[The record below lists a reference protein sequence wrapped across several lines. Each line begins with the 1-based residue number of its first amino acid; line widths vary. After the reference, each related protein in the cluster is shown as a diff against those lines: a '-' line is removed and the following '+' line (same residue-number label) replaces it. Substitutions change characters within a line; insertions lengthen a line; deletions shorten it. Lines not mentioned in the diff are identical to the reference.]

1 MDSKQAFLYAY
12 QKEYKK
18 TKGLL
23 LGITIVGI
31 CFLICAKI
39 IHTVY
44 RLDDRYIYVFLG
56 FSCFIVLLFEICRN
70 IKSYK
75 NVNKIITKY
84 KEDWNIDF
92 ALSVFETLLENKCR
106 LDYLE
111 VLQGYLDL
119 LFRIGRFDMFEK
131 VYQKNRNIMKLPF
144 MKKTLGIFIIKCLS
158 LTEDRSIYKKQ
169 LFKHR
174 FTRWHK
180 VKGELSEIRKQKRF
194 QDESFEVFQLYEAGE
209 YRKAIERIEQMH
221 IDNPWD
227 QLRFQAEKEK
237 CLYHLGEQY
246 NVPKEEDL
254 IFLFVRQWKTVVET
268 GKEYTYEH
276 ANRMLSTMKR
286 DSKSIFGIVVIGFLS
301 FVLSFS
307 VTLLFSLTLN
317 EKAVLK
323 NYVKDIETWEIE
335 VSEVRG
341 FCENNDMAAAVIYA
355 ELLENEEP
363 KKYYLASVDYFT
375 EDFVPMM
382 SLDIQRI
389 DDVTGTNVYVTEGD
403 YSTYVAVVT
412 EKPSEIIYDGKLI
425 EDAKKSRLSSSSLS
439 NAPYLYSFMIEEE
452 YDEDLLKVQIAE

>member
-1 MDSKQAFLYAY
+1 
-12 QKEYKK
+12 
-18 TKGLL
+18 
-23 LGITIVGI
+23 
-31 CFLICAKI
+31 
-39 IHTVY
+39 
-44 RLDDRYIYVFLG
+44 
-56 FSCFIVLLFEICRN
+56 
-70 IKSYK
+70 
-75 NVNKIITKY
+75 
-84 KEDWNIDF
+84 
-92 ALSVFETLLENKCR
+92 
-106 LDYLE
+106 
-111 VLQGYLDL
+111 
-119 LFRIGRFDMFEK
+119 
-131 VYQKNRNIMKLPF
+131 
-144 MKKTLGIFIIKCLS
+144 
-158 LTEDRSIYKKQ
+158 
-169 LFKHR
+169 
-174 FTRWHK
+174 
-180 VKGELSEIRKQKRF
+180 
-194 QDESFEVFQLYEAGE
+194 
-209 YRKAIERIEQMH
+209 
-221 IDNPWD
+221 
-227 QLRFQAEKEK
+227 
-237 CLYHLGEQY
+237 
-246 NVPKEEDL
+246 
-254 IFLFVRQWKTVVET
+254 
-268 GKEYTYEH
+268 
-276 ANRMLSTMKR
+276 MKR

-335 VSEVRG
+335 VSEVRD